1 MSIEIVTKDDLEAFR
16 VRMLNDIRQILQN
29 IQHDTVR
36 QWLKNS
42 DVKKLLGASSNTV
55 QRLRIAGK
63 LKSSKIGGVHYY
75 RYEDVQTLLQ
85 SGFEKEGACR
95 LLS

>member
-1 MSIEIVTKDDLEAFR
+1 MTKDDLEAFR

-29 IQHDTVR
+29 TQHDTVR
-36 QWLKNS
+36 QWLKNG
-42 DVKKLLGASSNTV
+42 DVRKLLGTSSNTV

-75 RYEDVQTLLQ
+75 RYEDIQTLLQ
-85 SGFEKEGACR
+85 SGFEKEGACS
-95 LLS
+95 LMS

>member
-1 MSIEIVTKDDLEAFR
+1 MGVEIVTKEDLQAFR
-16 VRMLNDIRQILQN
+16 IQLVNDIRQIFQN
-29 IQHDTVR
+29 AQQEPEK

-42 DVKKLLGASSNTV
+42 DVKKLLRISSNTV

-75 RYEDVQTLLQ
+75 RYEDIEALVH
-85 SGFEKEGACR
+85 GGKEKRSYAGR
-95 LLS
+95 

>member
-29 IQHDTVR
+29 TQHDTVR
-36 QWLKNS
+36 QWLKNG
-42 DVKKLLGASSNTV
+42 DVRKLLGTSSNTV

-75 RYEDVQTLLQ
+75 RYEDILTLLQ